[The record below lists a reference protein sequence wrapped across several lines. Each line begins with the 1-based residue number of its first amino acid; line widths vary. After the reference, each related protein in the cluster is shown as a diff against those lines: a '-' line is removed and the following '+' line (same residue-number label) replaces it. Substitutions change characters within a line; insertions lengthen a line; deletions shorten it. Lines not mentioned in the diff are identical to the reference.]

1 VFTRPAHDALR
12 GVISRRRF
20 GLVPVAAAGFLFSA
34 EQTVNKDHSFIGGI
48 ITLIQRAA
56 GLFDRIG
63 FAWLFLALSVALLL
77 PVGLLNPAKIG
88 SYLWFASKLTAAA
101 ALGFGFDKAFFR
113 GADPRYLPEGL
124 EKSMAQ
130 QRRSV
135 IIGCAIIGAWL
146 IG

>member
-1 VFTRPAHDALR
+1 MNTF
-12 GVISRRRF
+12 
-20 GLVPVAAAGFLFSA
+20 
-34 EQTVNKDHSFIGGI
+34 QSFIDGI
-48 ITLIQRAA
+48 ATLIQRAA

-63 FAWLFLALSVALLL
+63 FAWLFLVLSVVLLL
-77 PVGLLNPAKIG
+77 PVGLINPAKVG
-88 SYLWFASKLTAAA
+88 SYLWFVSKLTAAA

-135 IIGCAIIGAWL
+135 IIGCAIIGAGL